1 MNLYLV
7 FRYLHIVFLFLMVGS
22 VVAQQFMIAKQ
33 MSGRELNRIAKVDLW
48 YGITAII
55 VVGMGLTLWFGVGKP
70 ADFYT
75 YNHLFLLKTG
85 LFIMVGL
92 LSVYPTL
99 YFRNT
104 RKSLKENDTVRV
116 PRMVLLVVRLELL
129 LLLMIPLLA
138 VMMASGI
145 GAGN

>member
-7 FRYLHIVFLFLMVGS
+7 FRYLHILFLFLMVGS
-22 VVAQQFMIAKQ
+22 VVAQQFMIAKE
-33 MSGRELNRIAKVDLW
+33 MSRRELSRIAKADLW
-48 YGITAII
+48 YGVTAII

-70 ADFYT
+70 ADYYT

-104 RKSLKENDTVRV
+104 RKTLKENEKAQV
-116 PRMVLLVVRLELL
+116 PRMVILVVRLELFL
-129 LLLMIPLLA
+129 LLIIPLLA
-138 VMMASGI
+138 VMMASGM

>member
-7 FRYLHIVFLFLMVGS
+7 FRYLHILFLFLMVGS
-22 VVAQQFMIAKQ
+22 VVAQQFMIAKE
-33 MSGRELNRIAKVDLW
+33 MSRRELNRIAKADLW
-48 YGITAII
+48 YGVTAII

-70 ADFYT
+70 ADYYT

-104 RKSLKENDTVRV
+104 RKSLKENEKAQV
-116 PRMVLLVVRLELL
+116 PRMVILVVRLELFL
-129 LLLMIPLLA
+129 LLIIPLLA
-138 VMMASGI
+138 VMMASGM
-145 GAGN
+145 GAVN

>member
-1 MNLYLV
+1 MSLYLV
-7 FRYLHIVFLFLMVGS
+7 FRYLHLLCLFVMVGC
-22 VVAQQFMIAKQ
+22 VVAQQFFIGKE
-33 MSGRELNRIAKVDLW
+33 MSRTDLKRIARADLW
-48 YGITAII
+48 YGISAII
-55 VVGMGLTLWFGVGKP
+55 VVGLGLTLWFGVGKP

-104 RKSLKENDTVRV
+104 KKRLKKNEKAEV
-116 PRMVLLVVRLELL
+116 PRTVILVVRVELL
-129 LLLMIPLLA
+129 ILLIIPLLA
-138 VMMASGI
+138 VLMAAGI
-145 GAGN
+145 GTGT

>member
-1 MNLYLV
+1 MSLYLI

-22 VVAQQFMIAKQ
+22 VVAQQFMIGKE
-33 MSGRELNRIAKVDLW
+33 MSKRDLARISRADLW

-55 VVGMGLTLWFGVGKP
+55 VVGIGLTLWFGIGKP
-70 ADFYT
+70 ADYYT
-75 YNHLFLLKTG
+75 YNHLFLLKTA

-104 RKSLKENDTVRV
+104 RRTLKENEKAQV
-116 PRMVLLVVRLELL
+116 PRMVIFVVRLELL
-129 LLLMIPLLA
+129 LLLVIPLLA
-138 VMMASGI
+138 VLMASGV